1 MVIGYVI
8 NPCFSN
14 HQSVVCISFMQ
25 SYNVIKKKHSNK
37 KEKEPEEI
45 KVTCQH
51 FHSSFHLM
59 IFTYSCYYFGPNNT
73 IFNYD
78 SLTAPRWY
86 PVDQVPP
93 PLVIRLDDNWD
104 TIGRNR
110 HVRVSQSGDGSNKH
124 FCFVKLCFCKNIIK
138 PNIAFIFWV
147 TEMGIID
154 CDKNPT
160 KMMWYC
166 SKK

>member
-1 MVIGYVI
+1 MAIGYVI
-8 NPCFSN
+8 NPYFSN
-14 HQSVVCISFMQ
+14 HQRVVCISFMQ

-110 HVRVSQSGDGSNKH
+110 HVRVSQSVDGSNKH
-124 FCFVKLCFCKNIIK
+124 FCSVILWLHQRRIQLNILI
-138 PNIAFIFWV
+138 IFWR
-147 TEMGIID
+147 TGMRITHF
-154 CDKNPT
+154 DKKSYKVDVPLF
-160 KMMWYC
+160 
-166 SKK
+166 